1 MMAEIPEKVEIDFT
15 ISQKTAEGMCRLLT
29 DFLNEHWNMEIQE
42 VMLHGDGEAYREL
55 RLVERS

>member
-1 MMAEIPEKVEIDFT
+1 MAEIPEKVELDFT

-29 DFLNEHWNMEIQE
+29 DFLNEHWNMDIET
-42 VMLHGDGEAYREL
+42 VLLHGTDDIKREL